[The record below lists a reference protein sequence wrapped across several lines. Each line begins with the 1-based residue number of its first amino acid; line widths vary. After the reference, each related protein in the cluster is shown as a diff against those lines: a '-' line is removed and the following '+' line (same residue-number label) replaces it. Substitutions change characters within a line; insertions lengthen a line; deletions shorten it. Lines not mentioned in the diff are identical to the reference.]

1 MSKCTNKNLIGQ
13 PIFTQVLNLVSKHT
27 FSGLVKKHE
36 SDRYYKK
43 FNTWTHFTSMMFGI
57 YSRCDSVTEIV
68 EGMIGCVG
76 KLSHFGLTEVPP
88 KSTITDGN
96 RERDNVFFE
105 LLYFSLVKRYSSFL
119 SSSRTIGLNV
129 KELFIV
135 DSTTIQLFSSL
146 VFKGVGRNPKDG
158 GKKKG
163 GLKVHMLIDALQDVG
178 KFVKVTAAKVHDSKF
193 LNDLVLNP
201 FSMVV
206 FDKAYNHYKLFAK
219 WTGIKVWFVTRMKDN
234 ALYEVVQIVSE
245 KKLKEGVAGV
255 LKEELI
261 NLCYKE
267 NPKDKECLRLLL
279 RRVTYR
285 DEKGRTFIFITNN
298 MVITAQDIA
307 DIYKH
312 RWQIE
317 LLFKKM
323 KQNFQ
328 LHCFYGESE
337 NAIRIQIW
345 CTLIAQLLLT
355 VLQRKTKT
363 KKAFSTVAC
372 LVRQHLLSYLNLEE
386 LLINSKRFYDKY
398 RQTVDYEGSLF
409 PVIVEK
415 DRGADLKL

>member
-1 MSKCTNKNLIGQ
+1 MGKITNKNLIGQ
-13 PIFTQVLNLVSKHT
+13 PILTQVLALVNRSQ
-27 FSGLVKKHE
+27 FNGLVKQHQ
-36 SDRYYKK
+36 SDKYYKK
-43 FNTWTHFTSMMFGI
+43 FSSWTHFTSMMFGI
-57 YSRCDSVTEIV
+57 FSRCDSVTEIV

-76 KLSHFGLTEVPP
+76 KLSHFGLKEVPP

-96 RERDNVFFE
+96 RQRDNKFFE
-105 LLYFSLVKRYSSFL
+105 TLYFSLVKRYSTFL
-119 SSSRTIGLNV
+119 SSSRTIGLNI
-129 KELFIV
+129 KELYIV

-146 VFKGVGRNPKDG
+146 VFKGVGRNPKNG

-178 KFVKVTAAKVHDSKF
+178 KFIKITAAKVHDSKF
-193 LNDLVLNP
+193 LNELTLNP

-219 WTGIKVWFVTRMKDN
+219 WTEKQIWFVTRMKDN
-234 ALYEVVQIVSE
+234 AVYEVEQVVSE
-245 KKLKEGVAGV
+245 NTISEGKAGV
-255 LKEELI
+255 LKEEKV

-267 NPKDKECLRLLL
+267 NQKDKEFQKLSL
-279 RRVTYR
+279 RRITYR
-285 DEKGRTFIFITNN
+285 DEKGRMYVFITNN
-298 MVITAQDIA
+298 TKLTAQDIA
-307 DIYKH
+307 DIYKQ

-386 LLINSKRFYDKY
+386 LLKNSKRFYDKY
-398 RQTVDYEGSLF
+398 RKTVDYSKSLF
-409 PVIVEK
+409 PLS
-415 DRGADLKL
+415 G

>member
-1 MSKCTNKNLIGQ
+1 MSKNTNKNLIGQ
-13 PIFTQVLNLVSKHT
+13 PILTQVLSLVNRNK
-27 FSGLVKKHE
+27 FSGLAKKHG

-43 FNTWTHFTSMMFGI
+43 FSTWTHFVSIMFGI

-76 KLSHFGLTEVPP
+76 KLGHFGLKEVPP

-96 RERDNVFFE
+96 RERDSKFFE
-105 LLYFSLVKRYSSFL
+105 SLYFSLVKRYSSFL
-119 SSSRTIGLNV
+119 SSSRTLGLSI

-135 DSTTIQLFSSL
+135 DSTTIQLFSNL

-178 KFVKVTAAKVHDSKF
+178 RFVKITAAKVHDSKF
-193 LNDLVLNP
+193 LNELVLNP

-206 FDKAYNHYKLFAK
+206 FDRAYNHYKLFAK
-219 WTGIKVWFVTRMKDN
+219 WTGKQIWFVTRMKDN
-234 ALYEVVQIVSE
+234 AVYEVVQIISE
-245 KKLKEGVAGV
+245 NKLPEGEAGV
-255 LKEELI
+255 LKEEKV

-267 NPKDKECLRLLL
+267 NNKDKELQKLLL
-279 RRVTYR
+279 RRINYR
-285 DEKGRTFIFITNN
+285 DEKGRLYVFITNN
-298 MVITAQDIA
+298 MALTAQDIA
-307 DIYKH
+307 DIYKQ

-355 VLQRKTKT
+355 VLQGKTKT
-363 KKAFSTVAC
+363 KKAFSTIAC

-398 RQTVDYEGSLF
+398 RKTVDYSDSLF
-409 PVIVEK
+409 PMT
-415 DRGADLKL
+415 G

>member
-1 MSKCTNKNLIGQ
+1 MSENTNKNLVGQ
-13 PIFTQVLNLVSKHT
+13 PILTQVLSLVDKNK
-27 FSGLVKKHE
+27 FKGLVKKHE

-43 FNTWTHFTSMMFGI
+43 FSTWTHFTCMMFGI
-57 YSRCDSVTEIV
+57 FSRCDSVTEIV

-76 KLSHFGLTEVPP
+76 KLGHFGLKEVPP

-96 RERDNVFFE
+96 RQRDNKFFE
-105 LLYFSLVKRYSSFL
+105 TLYFSLVKRYSSFL
-119 SSSRTIGLNV
+119 SSSRTIGLNI
-129 KELFIV
+129 KELYIV

-193 LNDLVLNP
+193 LNELTLNP

-219 WTGIKVWFVTRMKDN
+219 WTEKQIWFVTRMKDN
-234 ALYEVVQIVSE
+234 AVYEVEQIVSE
-245 KKLKEGVAGV
+245 NTIADGKAGV
-255 LKEELI
+255 LKEEKV

-267 NPKDKECLRLLL
+267 NQKDKEFQKLSL
-279 RRVTYR
+279 RRITYR
-285 DEKGRTFIFITNN
+285 DDKGRMYVFITNN
-298 MVITAQDIA
+298 TKLTAQDIA
-307 DIYKH
+307 DIYKQ

-345 CTLIAQLLLT
+345 CTLIAQLLMT
-355 VLQRKTKT
+355 VLQRKTET
-363 KKAFSTVAC
+363 KKAFSTIAC
-372 LVRQHLLSYLNLEE
+372 LIRQHLFSYLNLEE
-386 LLINSKRFYDKY
+386 LLKNSKRFYDKY
-398 RQTVDYEGSLF
+398 RKTIDYSNSLF
-409 PVIVEK
+409 PMT
-415 DRGADLKL
+415 G

>member
-1 MSKCTNKNLIGQ
+1 MSENTNKNLIGQ
-13 PIFTQVLNLVSKHT
+13 PILTQVLSLVNRNK
-27 FSGLVKKHE
+27 FSGLVKEHG

-43 FNTWTHFTSMMFGI
+43 FSTWTHFVSIMFGI

-76 KLSHFGLTEVPP
+76 KLGHFGLKEVPP

-96 RERDNVFFE
+96 RERDSKFFE
-105 LLYFSLVKRYSSFL
+105 SLYFSLVKRYSSFL
-119 SSSRTIGLNV
+119 SSSRTLGLSI

-135 DSTTIQLFSSL
+135 DSTTIQLFSNL

-178 KFVKVTAAKVHDSKF
+178 RFVKITAAKVHDSKF
-193 LNDLVLNP
+193 LNELVLNP

-206 FDKAYNHYKLFAK
+206 FDRAYNHYKLFAK
-219 WTGIKVWFVTRMKDN
+219 WTGKQIWFVTRMKDN
-234 ALYEVVQIVSE
+234 AVYEVVQIISE
-245 KKLKEGVAGV
+245 NKLPEGEAGV
-255 LKEELI
+255 LKEEKV

-267 NPKDKECLRLLL
+267 NNKDKELQKLLL
-279 RRVTYR
+279 RRINYR
-285 DEKGRTFIFITNN
+285 DEKGRLYVFITNN
-298 MVITAQDIA
+298 MALTAQDIA
-307 DIYKH
+307 DIYKQ

-363 KKAFSTVAC
+363 KKAFSTIAC

-398 RQTVDYEGSLF
+398 RKTVDYSDSLF
-409 PVIVEK
+409 PMS
-415 DRGADLKL
+415 G

>member
-1 MSKCTNKNLIGQ
+1 MSKSTNKNLVGQ
-13 PIFTQVLNLVSKHT
+13 PIFTQVLALVNKNK
-27 FSGLVKKHE
+27 FSTLVKNHQ

-43 FNTWTHFTSMMFGI
+43 FTTWTHFVSMMYGI

-68 EGMIGCVG
+68 EGLIGSVG
-76 KLSHFGLTEVPP
+76 KLIHIGLTEVPP

-96 RERDNVFFE
+96 RLRDNKFFE
-105 LLYFSLVKRYSSFL
+105 SLYFSLVKRYSGFL
-119 SSSRTIGLNV
+119 SSSRTIGLNI
-129 KELFIV
+129 KELYIV

-178 KFVKVTAAKVHDSKF
+178 KFVKVTAAKVHDINF
-193 LNDLVLNP
+193 LNDLMLNP

-206 FDKAYNHYKLFAK
+206 FDKAYNHYRLFAK
-219 WTGIKVWFVTRMKDN
+219 WTEKQIWFVTRMKDN
-234 ALYEVVQIVSE
+234 AVYEIEKVLSE
-245 KKLKEGVAGV
+245 TVLPEGEAGV
-255 LKEELI
+255 LKEEYI

-267 NPKDKECLRLLL
+267 NQKDKEFKKLLL
-279 RRVTYR
+279 RRITYR
-285 DEKGRTFIFITNN
+285 DEKMRLYVFITNN
-298 MVITAQDIA
+298 MVLTAQDIA
-307 DIYKH
+307 DIYKQ

-355 VLQRKTKT
+355 VLQRKTET
-363 KKAFSTVAC
+363 KKAFSTIAC
-372 LVRQHLLSYLNLEE
+372 LVRQHLLSYLNLDE
-386 LLINSKRFYDKY
+386 LLKNSKRFYEKY
-398 RQTVDYEGSLF
+398 RKTYDYSNSLF
-409 PVIVEK
+409 
-415 DRGADLKL
+415 DMAG

>member
-1 MSKCTNKNLIGQ
+1 MSENTNKNLIGQ
-13 PIFTQVLNLVSKHT
+13 PILTQVLSLVNRNK
-27 FSGLVKKHE
+27 FSGLAKKHG

-43 FNTWTHFTSMMFGI
+43 FSTWTHFVSIMFGI

-76 KLSHFGLTEVPP
+76 KLGHFGLKEVPP

-96 RERDNVFFE
+96 RERDSKFFE
-105 LLYFSLVKRYSSFL
+105 SLYFSLVKRYSSFL
-119 SSSRTIGLNV
+119 SSSRTLGLSI

-135 DSTTIQLFSSL
+135 DSTTIQLFSNL

-178 KFVKVTAAKVHDSKF
+178 RFVKITAAKVHDSKF
-193 LNDLVLNP
+193 LNELVLNP

-219 WTGIKVWFVTRMKDN
+219 WTGKQIWFVTRMKDN
-234 ALYEVVQIVSE
+234 AVYEVVQIISE
-245 KKLKEGVAGV
+245 NKLPEGEAGV
-255 LKEELI
+255 LKEEKV

-267 NPKDKECLRLLL
+267 NNKDKELQKLLL
-279 RRVTYR
+279 RRINYR
-285 DEKGRTFIFITNN
+285 DEKGRLYVFITNN
-298 MVITAQDIA
+298 MALTAQDIA
-307 DIYKH
+307 DIYKQ

-317 LLFKKM
+317 LLFKKT

-363 KKAFSTVAC
+363 KKTFSTIAC

-386 LLINSKRFYDKY
+386 LLINSKRFYYKY
-398 RQTVDYEGSLF
+398 RKTVDYSDSLF
-409 PVIVEK
+409 PMT
-415 DRGADLKL
+415 G

>member
-1 MSKCTNKNLIGQ
+1 MSKNTNKNLIGQ
-13 PIFTQVLNLVSKHT
+13 PILTQVLSLVNRNK
-27 FSGLVKKHE
+27 FSGLAKKHG

-43 FNTWTHFTSMMFGI
+43 FSTWTHFVSIMFGI

-76 KLSHFGLTEVPP
+76 KLGHFGLKEVPP

-96 RERDNVFFE
+96 RERDSKFFE
-105 LLYFSLVKRYSSFL
+105 SLYFSLVKRYSSFL
-119 SSSRTIGLNV
+119 SSSRTLGLSI

-135 DSTTIQLFSSL
+135 DSTTIQLFSNL

-178 KFVKVTAAKVHDSKF
+178 RFVKITAAKVHDSKF
-193 LNDLVLNP
+193 LNELVLNP

-219 WTGIKVWFVTRMKDN
+219 WTGKQIWFVTRMKDN
-234 ALYEVVQIVSE
+234 AVYEVVQIISE
-245 KKLKEGVAGV
+245 NKLPEGEAGV
-255 LKEELI
+255 LKEEKV

-267 NPKDKECLRLLL
+267 NNKDKELQKLLL
-279 RRVTYR
+279 RRINYR
-285 DEKGRTFIFITNN
+285 DGKGRLYVFITNN
-298 MVITAQDIA
+298 MALTAQDIA
-307 DIYKH
+307 DIYKQ

-355 VLQRKTKT
+355 VLQGKTKT
-363 KKAFSTVAC
+363 KKAFSTIAC

-398 RQTVDYEGSLF
+398 RKTVDYSDSLF
-409 PVIVEK
+409 PMS
-415 DRGADLKL
+415 G

>member
-1 MSKCTNKNLIGQ
+1 MSKNTNKNLIGQ
-13 PIFTQVLNLVSKHT
+13 PILTQVLSLVNRNK
-27 FSGLVKKHE
+27 FSGLAKKHG

-43 FNTWTHFTSMMFGI
+43 FSTWTHFVSIMFGI

-76 KLSHFGLTEVPP
+76 KLGHFGLKEVPP
-88 KSTITDGN
+88 KSIITDGN
-96 RERDNVFFE
+96 RERDSKFFE
-105 LLYFSLVKRYSSFL
+105 SLYFSLVKRYSSFL
-119 SSSRTIGLNV
+119 SSSRTLGLSI

-135 DSTTIQLFSSL
+135 DSTTIQLFSNL

-178 KFVKVTAAKVHDSKF
+178 RFVKITAAKVHDSKF
-193 LNDLVLNP
+193 LNELVLNP

-219 WTGIKVWFVTRMKDN
+219 WTGKQIWFVTRMKDN
-234 ALYEVVQIVSE
+234 AVYEVVQIISE
-245 KKLKEGVAGV
+245 NKLPEGEAGV
-255 LKEELI
+255 LKEEKV

-267 NPKDKECLRLLL
+267 NNKDKELQKLLL
-279 RRVTYR
+279 RRINYR
-285 DEKGRTFIFITNN
+285 DEKGRLYVFITNN
-298 MVITAQDIA
+298 MALTAQDIA
-307 DIYKH
+307 DIYKQ

-355 VLQRKTKT
+355 VLQGKTKT
-363 KKAFSTVAC
+363 KKAFSTIAC

-398 RQTVDYEGSLF
+398 RKTVDYSDSLF
-409 PVIVEK
+409 PMS
-415 DRGADLKL
+415 G

>member
-1 MSKCTNKNLIGQ
+1 MGENTNKNLVGQ
-13 PIFTQVLNLVSKHT
+13 PILTQVLALVNRNK
-27 FSGLVKKHE
+27 FNGLANQHE

-43 FNTWTHFTSMMFGI
+43 FTTWTHFTCMMFGI
-57 YSRCDSVTEIV
+57 FSRCDSVTEIV

-76 KLSHFGLTEVPP
+76 KLGHFGLKEVPP

-96 RERDNVFFE
+96 RQRDNKFFE
-105 LLYFSLVKRYSSFL
+105 SLYFSLVKRYSSFL
-119 SSSRTIGLNV
+119 SSSRTIGLNI
-129 KELFIV
+129 KELYIV

-158 GKKKG
+158 SKKKG

-193 LNDLVLNP
+193 LNELTLNP

-219 WTGIKVWFVTRMKDN
+219 WTEKQIWFVTRMKDN
-234 ALYEVVQIVSE
+234 AVYQVEQVVCENAIP
-245 KKLKEGVAGV
+245 EGKSGV
-255 LKEELI
+255 LKEEKV

-267 NPKDKECLRLLL
+267 NQKDKEFQKLSL
-279 RRVTYR
+279 RRITYR
-285 DEKGRTFIFITNN
+285 DEKGRMYMFITNN
-298 MVITAQDIA
+298 TELTAQDIA
-307 DIYKH
+307 DIYKQ

-363 KKAFSTVAC
+363 KKAFSTIAC

-386 LLINSKRFYDKY
+386 LLKNSKRFYDKY
-398 RQTVDYEGSLF
+398 RKTVDYSNSLF
-409 PVIVEK
+409 PMT
-415 DRGADLKL
+415 G

>member
-1 MSKCTNKNLIGQ
+1 MSESTNKNLVGQ
-13 PIFTQVLNLVSKHT
+13 PILTQVLSLVNKNK
-27 FSGLVKKHE
+27 FNGLVTKHE

-43 FNTWTHFTSMMFGI
+43 FSTWAHFVTMMFGI

-76 KLSHFGLTEVPP
+76 KLGHFGLKEVPP
-88 KSTITDGN
+88 KSTVTDGN
-96 RERDNVFFE
+96 RQRDNTFFE
-105 LLYFSLVKRYSSFL
+105 SLYFSLVKRYSSFL
-119 SSSRTIGLNV
+119 SSSRTIGLNI
-129 KELFIV
+129 KELYIV

-193 LNDLVLNP
+193 LNELTLNP

-219 WTGIKVWFVTRMKDN
+219 WTEKQIWFVTRMKDN
-234 ALYEVVQIVSE
+234 AVYEVEQIVSE
-245 KKLKEGVAGV
+245 NTIPVGKAGV
-255 LKEELI
+255 LKEEMV

-267 NPKDKECLRLLL
+267 NQKDKDVQKLSL
-279 RRVTYR
+279 RRITYQ
-285 DEKGRTFIFITNN
+285 DDKGRMYVFITNN
-298 MVITAQDIA
+298 MELTAQDIA
-307 DIYKH
+307 DIYKQ

-355 VLQRKTKT
+355 VLQRKTET
-363 KKAFSTVAC
+363 KKAFSTIAC

-386 LLINSKRFYDKY
+386 LLKNSKRFYDKY
-398 RQTVDYEGSLF
+398 LKTVDYSNSLF
-409 PVIVEK
+409 PMT
-415 DRGADLKL
+415 G

>member
-1 MSKCTNKNLIGQ
+1 MSKNTNKNLVGQ
-13 PIFTQVLNLVSKHT
+13 PIFTQVLSLINRNK
-27 FSGLVKKHE
+27 FNDIVKKHNA
-36 SDRYYKK
+36 DRYYKK
-43 FNTWTHFTSMMFGI
+43 FPAWTHFVSMMFGI
-57 YSRCDSVTEIV
+57 YSRCDSATEIV

-76 KLSHFGLTEVPP
+76 KLSHFGLKEVPA
-88 KSTITDGN
+88 KSTFTDGN
-96 RERDNVFFE
+96 RERDNKFFE
-105 LLYFSLVKRYSSFL
+105 SLYFSLVKRYSTFL
-119 SSSRTIGLNV
+119 SSSRTIGLNI
-129 KELFIV
+129 KELYIV

-193 LNDLVLNP
+193 LNDLTLNP

-206 FDKAYNHYKLFAK
+206 FDKAYNHYKLFAT
-219 WTGIKVWFVTRMKDN
+219 WTGKQIWFVTRMKDN
-234 ALYEVVQIVSE
+234 AVYEVEQVVSE
-245 KKLKEGVAGV
+245 NKISEVTAGV
-255 LKEELI
+255 LKEEKV

-267 NPKDKECLRLLL
+267 NQKGKEFQKLPL
-279 RRVTYR
+279 RRITYR
-285 DEKGRTFIFITNN
+285 DEKGRIYVFITNN
-298 MVITAQDIA
+298 TKLTAQDIA
-307 DIYKH
+307 DIYKQ

-355 VLQRKTKT
+355 VLQRKTET
-363 KKAFSTVAC
+363 KKAFSTIAC

-386 LLINSKRFYDKY
+386 LLKNSKRFYDKY
-398 RQTVDYEGSLF
+398 RKTVDYSNSLF
-409 PVIVEK
+409 PMT
-415 DRGADLKL
+415 G

>member
-1 MSKCTNKNLIGQ
+1 MSENTNKNLVGQ
-13 PIFTQVLNLVSKHT
+13 PILTQVLALVNRNK
-27 FSGLVKKHE
+27 FNGLVKQQE
-36 SDRYYKK
+36 SDRYYKT
-43 FNTWTHFTSMMFGI
+43 FSTWTHFVTMMFGI

-76 KLSHFGLTEVPP
+76 KLVHFGLKEVPP

-96 RERDNVFFE
+96 RQRDNKFFE
-105 LLYFSLVKRYSSFL
+105 SLYFSLVKQYSSFL
-119 SSSRTIGLNV
+119 SSSRTIGLNI

-135 DSTTIQLFSSL
+135 DSTTIQLFSSM
-146 VFKGVGRNPKDG
+146 VFKGIGRNPKDG

-193 LNDLVLNP
+193 LNELTLNP

-219 WTGIKVWFVTRMKDN
+219 WTEKQIWFVTRMKDN
-234 ALYEVVQIVSE
+234 AVYEVEQVVCENAIP
-245 KKLKEGVAGV
+245 EGKAGV
-255 LKEELI
+255 LKEEKV
-261 NLCYKE
+261 NLYYKE
-267 NPKDKECLRLLL
+267 NQKEKEFQKLSL
-279 RRVTYR
+279 RRITYR
-285 DEKGRTFIFITNN
+285 DEKGRMYVFITNN
-298 MVITAQDIA
+298 TELTSQDIA
-307 DIYKH
+307 DIYKQ

-355 VLQRKTKT
+355 VLQRKTET
-363 KKAFSTVAC
+363 KKAFSTIAC

-386 LLINSKRFYDKY
+386 LLKNSKRFYEKY
-398 RQTVDYEGSLF
+398 RRTVDYSNSLF
-409 PVIVEK
+409 PLT
-415 DRGADLKL
+415 G

>member
-1 MSKCTNKNLIGQ
+1 MGENTNKNLVGQ
-13 PIFTQVLNLVSKHT
+13 PILTQVLALVNRNK
-27 FSGLVKKHE
+27 FNGLVKQHE

-43 FNTWTHFTSMMFGI
+43 FPTWTHFTCMMFGI
-57 YSRCDSVTEIV
+57 FSRCDSVTEIV

-76 KLSHFGLTEVPP
+76 KLSHFGLKEVPP

-96 RERDNVFFE
+96 RQRDNKFFE
-105 LLYFSLVKRYSSFL
+105 SLYFSLVKRYSSFL
-119 SSSRTIGLNV
+119 SSSRTIGLNI
-129 KELFIV
+129 KELYIV

-193 LNDLVLNP
+193 LNELTLNP

-206 FDKAYNHYKLFAK
+206 FDKAYNNYNLFAK
-219 WTGIKVWFVTRMKDN
+219 WTEKQIWFVTRMKDN
-234 ALYEVVQIVSE
+234 AVYEVEQIVSE
-245 KKLKEGVAGV
+245 TAIPEEKPGV
-255 LKEELI
+255 LKEEKV

-267 NPKDKECLRLLL
+267 KQKDKEFQKLSL
-279 RRVTYR
+279 RRITYR
-285 DEKGRTFIFITNN
+285 DEKGRMFVFITNN
-298 MVITAQDIA
+298 TILTDQDIA
-307 DIYKH
+307 DIYKQ

-355 VLQRKTKT
+355 VLQRKTET
-363 KKAFSTVAC
+363 KKAFSTIAC

-386 LLINSKRFYDKY
+386 LLKNSKRFYDKY
-398 RQTVDYEGSLF
+398 RKTVDYSNSLF
-409 PVIVEK
+409 PMT
-415 DRGADLKL
+415 G

>member
-1 MSKCTNKNLIGQ
+1 MSENTNKNLIGQ
-13 PIFTQVLNLVSKHT
+13 PILTQVLSLVNRNK
-27 FSGLVKKHE
+27 FSGLAKKHG

-43 FNTWTHFTSMMFGI
+43 FSTWTHFVSIMFGI

-76 KLSHFGLTEVPP
+76 KLGHFGLKEVPP

-96 RERDNVFFE
+96 RERDSKFFE
-105 LLYFSLVKRYSSFL
+105 SLYFSLVKRYSSFL
-119 SSSRTIGLNV
+119 SSSRTLGLSI

-135 DSTTIQLFSSL
+135 DSTTIQLFSNL

-178 KFVKVTAAKVHDSKF
+178 RFVKITAAKVHDSKF
-193 LNDLVLNP
+193 LNELVLNP

-219 WTGIKVWFVTRMKDN
+219 WTGKQIWFVTRMKDN
-234 ALYEVVQIVSE
+234 AVYEVVQIISE
-245 KKLKEGVAGV
+245 NKLPEGEAGV
-255 LKEELI
+255 LKEEKV

-267 NPKDKECLRLLL
+267 NNKDKELQKLLL
-279 RRVTYR
+279 RRINYR
-285 DEKGRTFIFITNN
+285 DEKGRLYVFITNN
-298 MVITAQDIA
+298 MALTAQDIA
-307 DIYKH
+307 DIYKQ

-355 VLQRKTKT
+355 VLQGKTKT
-363 KKAFSTVAC
+363 KKAFSTIAC

-398 RQTVDYEGSLF
+398 RKTVDYSDSLF
-409 PVIVEK
+409 PMS
-415 DRGADLKL
+415 G

>member
-1 MSKCTNKNLIGQ
+1 MSKNTNKNLIGQ
-13 PIFTQVLNLVSKHT
+13 PILTQVLSLVNRNK
-27 FSGLVKKHE
+27 FSGLAKKHG

-43 FNTWTHFTSMMFGI
+43 FSTWTHFVSIMFGI

-76 KLSHFGLTEVPP
+76 KLGHFGLKEVPP

-96 RERDNVFFE
+96 RERDSKFFE
-105 LLYFSLVKRYSSFL
+105 SLYFSLVKRYSSFL
-119 SSSRTIGLNV
+119 SSSRTLGLSI

-135 DSTTIQLFSSL
+135 DSTTIQLFSNL

-178 KFVKVTAAKVHDSKF
+178 RFVKITAAKVHDSKF
-193 LNDLVLNP
+193 LNELVLNP

-206 FDKAYNHYKLFAK
+206 FDRAYNHYKLFAK
-219 WTGIKVWFVTRMKDN
+219 WTGKQIWFVTRMKDN
-234 ALYEVVQIVSE
+234 AVYEVVQIISE
-245 KKLKEGVAGV
+245 NKLPEGEAGV
-255 LKEELI
+255 LKEEKV

-267 NPKDKECLRLLL
+267 NNKDKELQKLLL
-279 RRVTYR
+279 RRINYR
-285 DEKGRTFIFITNN
+285 DEKGRLYVFITNN
-298 MVITAQDIA
+298 MALTAQDIA
-307 DIYKH
+307 DIYKQ

-363 KKAFSTVAC
+363 KKAFSTIAC

-398 RQTVDYEGSLF
+398 
-409 PVIVEK
+409 
-415 DRGADLKL
+415 

>member
-1 MSKCTNKNLIGQ
+1 MNESTNKNLVGQ
-13 PIFTQVLNLVSKHT
+13 PILTQVLALVNKSK
-27 FSGLVKKHE
+27 FKGLVNKHGA
-36 SDRYYKK
+36 DRYYKK
-43 FNTWTHFTSMMFGI
+43 FTTWTHFVSLMFGI

-76 KLSHFGLTEVPP
+76 KLGHFGLSEVPP

-96 RERDNVFFE
+96 RERDSKFFE
-105 LLYFSLVKRYSSFL
+105 SLYFSLVKRYSSFL

-178 KFVKVTAAKVHDSKF
+178 KFVKITAAKVHDSKF

-206 FDKAYNHYKLFAK
+206 FDRAYNHYKLFAK
-219 WTGIKVWFVTRMKDN
+219 WTENQIWFVTRMKDN
-234 ALYEVVQIVSE
+234 AVYEVVKTVSE
-245 KKLKEGVAGV
+245 NTIPEGKAGV
-255 LKEELI
+255 LKEEKV
-261 NLCYKE
+261 NLCYKLKQ
-267 NPKDKECLRLLL
+267 KDKVFLKLLL
-279 RRVTYR
+279 RRITYQ
-285 DEKGRTFIFITNN
+285 DDKGRIYVFITNN
-298 MVITAQDIA
+298 MKLTAQDIA
-307 DIYKH
+307 DIYKQ

-355 VLQRKTKT
+355 VLQRKTET
-363 KKAFSTVAC
+363 QKAFSTIAC

-386 LLINSKRFYDKY
+386 LLKNSKRFYEKY
-398 RQTVDYEGSLF
+398 RKTVDYSNSLF
-409 PVIVEK
+409 PLT
-415 DRGADLKL
+415 G

>member
-1 MSKCTNKNLIGQ
+1 MSENTNKNLIGQ
-13 PIFTQVLNLVSKHT
+13 PILTQVLSLVNRNK
-27 FSGLVKKHE
+27 FSGLAKKHG

-43 FNTWTHFTSMMFGI
+43 FSTWTHFVSIMFGI

-76 KLSHFGLTEVPP
+76 KLGHFGLKEVPP

-96 RERDNVFFE
+96 RERDSKFFE
-105 LLYFSLVKRYSSFL
+105 SLYFSLVKRYSSFL
-119 SSSRTIGLNV
+119 SSSRTLGLSI

-135 DSTTIQLFSSL
+135 DSTTIQLFSNL

-178 KFVKVTAAKVHDSKF
+178 RFVKITAAKVHDSKF
-193 LNDLVLNP
+193 LNELVLNP

-219 WTGIKVWFVTRMKDN
+219 WTGKQIWFVTRMKDN
-234 ALYEVVQIVSE
+234 AVYEVVQIISE
-245 KKLKEGVAGV
+245 NKLPEGEAGV
-255 LKEELI
+255 LKEEKV

-267 NPKDKECLRLLL
+267 NNKDKELQKLLL
-279 RRVTYR
+279 RRINYR
-285 DEKGRTFIFITNN
+285 DGKGRLYVFITNN
-298 MVITAQDIA
+298 MALTAQDIA
-307 DIYKH
+307 DIYKQ

-363 KKAFSTVAC
+363 KKAFSTIAC

-398 RQTVDYEGSLF
+398 RKTVDYSDSLF
-409 PVIVEK
+409 LMT
-415 DRGADLKL
+415 G

>member
-1 MSKCTNKNLIGQ
+1 MSESTNKNLVGQ
-13 PIFTQVLNLVSKHT
+13 PILTQVLSLVNKT
-27 FSGLVKKHE
+27 KFNGLVKKHD

-43 FNTWTHFTSMMFGI
+43 FSTWTHFVTMMFGI

-76 KLSHFGLTEVPP
+76 KLGHFGLKEVPP
-88 KSTITDGN
+88 KSTVTDGN
-96 RERDNVFFE
+96 RQRYNTFFE
-105 LLYFSLVKRYSSFL
+105 SLYFSLVKRYSSFL
-119 SSSRTIGLNV
+119 SSSRTIGLNI
-129 KELFIV
+129 KELYIV

-193 LNDLVLNP
+193 LNELTLNP

-219 WTGIKVWFVTRMKDN
+219 WTEKQIWFVTRMKDN
-234 ALYEVVQIVSE
+234 AVYEVEQIVSE
-245 KKLKEGVAGV
+245 NTIPVEKAGV
-255 LKEELI
+255 LKEEMV

-267 NPKDKECLRLLL
+267 NQKDKEVQTLSL
-279 RRVTYR
+279 RRITYQ
-285 DEKGRTFIFITNN
+285 DEKGRMFVFITNN
-298 MVITAQDIA
+298 MELTAHDIA
-307 DIYKH
+307 DIYKQ

-355 VLQRKTKT
+355 VLQRKTET
-363 KKAFSTVAC
+363 KKAFSTIAC

-386 LLINSKRFYDKY
+386 LLKNSKRFYDKY
-398 RQTVDYEGSLF
+398 LKTVDYSNSLF
-409 PVIVEK
+409 PMT
-415 DRGADLKL
+415 G

>member
-1 MSKCTNKNLIGQ
+1 MSENTNKNLIGQ
-13 PIFTQVLNLVSKHT
+13 PILTQVLSLVNRNK
-27 FSGLVKKHE
+27 FSGLAKKHG

-43 FNTWTHFTSMMFGI
+43 FSTWTHFVSIMFGI

-76 KLSHFGLTEVPP
+76 KLGHFGLKEVPP

-96 RERDNVFFE
+96 RERDSKFFE
-105 LLYFSLVKRYSSFL
+105 SLYFSLVKRYSSFL
-119 SSSRTIGLNV
+119 SSSRTLGLSI

-135 DSTTIQLFSSL
+135 DSTTIQLFSNL

-178 KFVKVTAAKVHDSKF
+178 RFVKITAAKVHDSKF
-193 LNDLVLNP
+193 LNELVLNP

-219 WTGIKVWFVTRMKDN
+219 WTGKQIWFVTRMKDN
-234 ALYEVVQIVSE
+234 AVYEVVQIISE
-245 KKLKEGVAGV
+245 NKLPEGEAGV
-255 LKEELI
+255 LKEEKV

-267 NPKDKECLRLLL
+267 NNKDKELQKLLL
-279 RRVTYR
+279 RRINYR
-285 DEKGRTFIFITNN
+285 DEKGRLYVFITNN
-298 MVITAQDIA
+298 MALTAQDIA
-307 DIYKH
+307 DIYKQ

-363 KKAFSTVAC
+363 KKAFSTIAC

-398 RQTVDYEGSLF
+398 RKTVDYSDSLF
-409 PVIVEK
+409 PMT
-415 DRGADLKL
+415 G

>member
-1 MSKCTNKNLIGQ
+1 MSENTNKNLVGQ
-13 PIFTQVLNLVSKHT
+13 PILTQVLELVNNNK
-27 FSGLVKKHE
+27 FNGLVKKHAA
-36 SDRYYKK
+36 DRYYKK
-43 FNTWTHFTSMMFGI
+43 FTTWTHFVSMMFGI

-76 KLSHFGLTEVPP
+76 KLGHFGLSEVPP

-96 RERDNVFFE
+96 RQRDSKFFE
-105 LLYFSLVKRYSSFL
+105 SLYFSLVHRYSSFL
-119 SSSRTIGLNV
+119 SSSRTIGLNI
-129 KELFIV
+129 KELYIV

-163 GLKVHMLIDALQDVG
+163 GLKVHMLIDALQNVG

-193 LNDLVLNP
+193 LNDLTLNP

-219 WTGIKVWFVTRMKDN
+219 WTRNQIWFVTRMKDN
-234 ALYEVVQIVSE
+234 AVFEVEQVLSE
-245 KKLKEGVAGV
+245 NTIPERTAGV
-255 LKEELI
+255 LKEEKV

-267 NPKDKECLRLLL
+267 NQKDKEFKKLLL
-279 RRVTYR
+279 RRITYR
-285 DEKGRTFIFITNN
+285 DDKGRMYVFITNN
-298 MVITAQDIA
+298 MELTAQDIA
-307 DIYKH
+307 DIYKQ

-355 VLQRKTKT
+355 VLQRKTET
-363 KKAFSTVAC
+363 KKAFSTIAC

-386 LLINSKRFYDKY
+386 LLKNSKRFYDKY
-398 RQTVDYEGSLF
+398 RKKVDYSNSLF
-409 PVIVEK
+409 PLT
-415 DRGADLKL
+415 G

>member
-1 MSKCTNKNLIGQ
+1 MSENTNKNLIGQ
-13 PIFTQVLNLVSKHT
+13 PILTQVLSLVNRNK
-27 FSGLVKKHE
+27 FSGLAKKHG

-43 FNTWTHFTSMMFGI
+43 FSTWTHFVSIMFGI

-76 KLSHFGLTEVPP
+76 KLGHFGLKEVPP

-96 RERDNVFFE
+96 RERDSKFFE
-105 LLYFSLVKRYSSFL
+105 SLYFSLVKRYSSFL
-119 SSSRTIGLNV
+119 SSSRTLGLSI

-135 DSTTIQLFSSL
+135 DSTTIQLFSNL

-178 KFVKVTAAKVHDSKF
+178 RFVKITAAKVHDSKF
-193 LNDLVLNP
+193 LNELVLNP

-206 FDKAYNHYKLFAK
+206 FDRAYNHYKLFAK
-219 WTGIKVWFVTRMKDN
+219 WTGKQIWFVTRMKDN
-234 ALYEVVQIVSE
+234 AVYEVVQIISE
-245 KKLKEGVAGV
+245 NKLPEGEAGV
-255 LKEELI
+255 LKEEKV

-267 NPKDKECLRLLL
+267 NNKDKELQKLLL
-279 RRVTYR
+279 RRINYR
-285 DEKGRTFIFITNN
+285 DEKGRLYVFITNN
-298 MVITAQDIA
+298 MALTAQDIA
-307 DIYKH
+307 DIYKQ

-363 KKAFSTVAC
+363 KKAFSTIAC

-398 RQTVDYEGSLF
+398 RKTVDYSDSLF
-409 PVIVEK
+409 PMS
-415 DRGADLKL
+415 G

>member
-1 MSKCTNKNLIGQ
+1 MSESTNKSLVGQ
-13 PIFTQVLNLVSKHT
+13 PIFTQVLALVNKNK
-27 FSGLVKKHE
+27 FKELVKKNE

-43 FNTWTHFTSMMFGI
+43 FTTWTHFVSIMFGI

-76 KLSHFGLTEVPP
+76 KLSHFGLSEVPP

-96 RERDNVFFE
+96 RERDSKFFE
-105 LLYFSLVKRYSSFL
+105 SLYFSLVKRYSSFL
-119 SSSRTIGLNV
+119 SSSRTIGLNI

-135 DSTTIQLFSSL
+135 DSTTIKLFSSL

-178 KFVKVTAAKVHDSKF
+178 KFVKITAAKVHDSKF
-193 LNDLVLNP
+193 LNDLALNP

-206 FDKAYNHYKLFAK
+206 FDRAYNHYKLFAK
-219 WTGIKVWFVTRMKDN
+219 WTENQIWFVTRMKDN
-234 ALYEVVQIVSE
+234 ALYEVVEIVSE
-245 KKLKEGVAGV
+245 NAIAEGKAGV
-255 LKEELI
+255 LKEEKV
-261 NLCYKE
+261 NLCYKLKQ
-267 NPKDKECLRLLL
+267 KDKEFLKLLL
-279 RRVTYR
+279 RRITYQ
-285 DEKGRTFIFITNN
+285 DDKGRKYVFITNN
-298 MVITAQDIA
+298 MALTAQDIA
-307 DIYKH
+307 DIYKQ

-355 VLQRKTKT
+355 VLQRKTET
-363 KKAFSTVAC
+363 QKAFSTIAS
-372 LVRQHLLSYLNLEE
+372 LVRLHLLSYLNLEE
-386 LLINSKRFYDKY
+386 LLKNSKRFYEKY
-398 RQTVDYEGSLF
+398 RKTVDYSNSLF
-409 PVIVEK
+409 PLT
-415 DRGADLKL
+415 G

>member
-1 MSKCTNKNLIGQ
+1 MSENTNKNLVGQ
-13 PIFTQVLNLVSKHT
+13 PILTQVLALVNRNK
-27 FSGLVKKHE
+27 FNGLVTKHK

-43 FNTWTHFTSMMFGI
+43 FDTWTHFVSMMFGI

-76 KLSHFGLTEVPP
+76 KIGHFGLSEVPP

-96 RERDNVFFE
+96 RERDNKFFE
-105 LLYFSLVKRYSSFL
+105 SLYFSLVNRYSSFL
-119 SSSRTIGLNV
+119 SSSRTIGLNI

-193 LNDLVLNP
+193 LNDLTLNP
-201 FSMVV
+201 YSMVV

-219 WTGIKVWFVTRMKDN
+219 WTEKQIWFVTRMKDN
-234 ALYEVVQIVSE
+234 AVYEVVQIIHETVIP
-245 KKLKEGVAGV
+245 EGKAGI
-255 LKEELI
+255 LKEEKI

-267 NPKDKECLRLLL
+267 SPKGKEVKILLL
-279 RRVTYR
+279 RRITYR
-285 DEKGRTFIFITNN
+285 DDKGRLYVFITNN
-298 MVITAQDIA
+298 MVLTDQDIA
-307 DIYKH
+307 DIYKQ

-372 LVRQHLLSYLNLEE
+372 IVRQHLLSYLNLEE
-386 LLINSKRFYDKY
+386 LLLNSKRFYDKY
-398 RQTVDYEGSLF
+398 HRSVDYSDSLF
-409 PVIVEK
+409 PLT
-415 DRGADLKL
+415 G

>member
-1 MSKCTNKNLIGQ
+1 MSENTNKYLIGQ
-13 PIFTQVLNLVSKHT
+13 PIFTQVLGLVNRNN
-27 FSGLVKKHE
+27 FNGLVKSHK

-43 FNTWTHFTSMMFGI
+43 FTTWKHFVCMMFGI

-68 EGMIGCVG
+68 EGLIGCVG
-76 KLSHFGLTEVPP
+76 KLGHFGLSEVPP

-96 RERDNVFFE
+96 RMRDSKFFE
-105 LLYFSLVKRYSSFL
+105 SLYFSLVKRYSSFL
-119 SSSRTIGLNV
+119 SSSRTIGLNI

-178 KFVKVTAAKVHDSKF
+178 KFVKVTAAKVHDSNF
-193 LNDLVLNP
+193 LNDLMLNP

-206 FDKAYNHYKLFAK
+206 FDKAYNDYKLFAK
-219 WTGIKVWFVTRMKDN
+219 WTGKQIWFVTRMKDN
-234 ALYEVVQIVSE
+234 AVYEVVQIIS
-245 KKLKEGVAGV
+245 KNTIPEGKAGV
-255 LKEELI
+255 LKEEKV
-261 NLCYKE
+261 NVFYKE
-267 NPKDKECLRLLL
+267 NKSDKEFKKLLL
-279 RRVTYR
+279 RRITYQ
-285 DEKGRTFIFITNN
+285 DEKGRMYIFITNN
-298 MVITAQDIA
+298 TVLTDQDIA
-307 DIYKH
+307 DIYKQ

-355 VLQRKTKT
+355 VLQRKTET
-363 KKAFSTVAC
+363 KKAFSTIAC

-386 LLINSKRFYDKY
+386 LLKNSKRFYNKY
-398 RQTVDYEGSLF
+398 RKTVDYSYSLF
-409 PVIVEK
+409 PLT
-415 DRGADLKL
+415 G

>member
-1 MSKCTNKNLIGQ
+1 MDKNTNKNLIGQ
-13 PIFTQVLNLVSKHT
+13 PILTQVLSLVNRNK
-27 FSGLVKKHE
+27 FNGLVKKHN

-43 FNTWTHFTSMMFGI
+43 FNSWAHFVSMIFGI

-76 KLSHFGLTEVPP
+76 KLGHFGLSEVPP
-88 KSTITDGN
+88 KSTFTDGN
-96 RERDNVFFE
+96 RERDSKFFE
-105 LLYFSLVKRYSSFL
+105 SLYFNLVRRYSSFL
-119 SSSRTIGLNV
+119 SSSRTHGLTV

-178 KFVKVTAAKVHDSKF
+178 KFVKMTAAKVHDSKF

-206 FDKAYNHYKLFAK
+206 FDRAYNHYKLFAK
-219 WTGIKVWFVTRMKDN
+219 WTEKQIWFVTRMKDN
-234 ALYEVVQIVSE
+234 AVYEIVEIISE
-245 KKLKEGVAGV
+245 NTLIAGIAGV
-255 LKEELI
+255 LKEEKI

-267 NPKDKECLRLLL
+267 NNKDKVPQKLLL
-279 RRVTYR
+279 RRISYR
-285 DEKGRTFIFITNN
+285 DEKGRMYVFITNN
-298 MVITAQDIA
+298 MALTAQDIA
-307 DIYKH
+307 DIYKQ

-363 KKAFSTVAC
+363 KKAFSTIAC

-386 LLINSKRFYDKY
+386 LLINAKRFYNKY
-398 RQTVDYEGSLF
+398 HRTINYNDSLF
-409 PVIVEK
+409 PLT
-415 DRGADLKL
+415 G

>member
-1 MSKCTNKNLIGQ
+1 MSESTNKNLVGQ
-13 PIFTQVLNLVSKHT
+13 PILTQVLALVNKSK
-27 FSGLVKKHE
+27 FNALIKKHE
-36 SDRYYKK
+36 ADRYYKK
-43 FNTWTHFTSMMFGI
+43 FNSWTHFVSMMYGI

-76 KLSHFGLTEVPP
+76 KLGHFGLKEVPA

-96 RERDNVFFE
+96 RQRDNKFFE
-105 LLYFSLVKRYSSFL
+105 SLYFSLVKRYSSFL
-119 SSSRTIGLNV
+119 SSSRTIGLNI
-129 KELFIV
+129 KELYIV

-158 GKKKG
+158 SKKKG

-193 LNDLVLNP
+193 LNELILNP

-219 WTGIKVWFVTRMKDN
+219 WTENQIWFVTRMKDN
-234 ALYEVVQIVSE
+234 AVYEVEKVVSE
-245 KKLKEGVAGV
+245 NIVPEGKAGV
-255 LKEELI
+255 LKEEKV

-267 NPKDKECLRLLL
+267 NPNDKELQKLSL
-279 RRVTYR
+279 RRITFR
-285 DEKGRTFIFITNN
+285 DEKGRMYIFITNN
-298 MVITAQDIA
+298 TILTTQDIA
-307 DIYKH
+307 DIYKQ

-355 VLQRKTKT
+355 VLQRKTET
-363 KKAFSTVAC
+363 KKAFSTIAC

-386 LLINSKRFYDKY
+386 LLKNSKRFYDKY
-398 RQTVDYEGSLF
+398 RKTVDYSNSLF
-409 PVIVEK
+409 PMT
-415 DRGADLKL
+415 G